1 MGLDPPEHRV
11 ERGAARSDGVGH
23 RRQAD
28 RHAFACIALGL
39 PVQRLM
45 LAELLEQD
53 HRQKARAGPAPGDH
67 MERGRRLADLL
78 AIPTGELFPYRFDH
92 LPLPRDHLQCP
103 RHILAQLAQPG
114 SAAALARRRL
124 GNHHALARQVVREGV
139 SFGALARE
147 ARHIRSLRH
156 GDFRGELILAGA
168 RCKFLELQRQLIDQP
183 LRSLG
188 ARAIE
193 LTLELGD
200 PQLLMGN
207 QRQVF
212 GSLGAR
218 HRQLG
223 GPSIA
228 FGDNFVHPR
237 ALDRQRRLQR
247 GDVLRQRGKIGI
259 HDRK

>member
-53 HRQKARAGPAPGDH
+53 HRQEAWAGPAPGDH
-67 MERGRRLADLL
+67 MERGRRLTDLL
-78 AIPTGELFPYRFDH
+78 AIPAAELFPYRFDH
-92 LPLPRDHLQCP
+92 LPLPRDHLQC
-103 RHILAQLAQPG
+103 RGHILAQLAQPR
-114 SAAALARRRL
+114 SATALARRRRRD
-124 GNHHALARQVVREGV
+124 HHALARQVVGEGV

-147 ARHIRSLRH
+147 ARHIRGFRH

-183 LRSLG
+183 LRSLR
-188 ARAIE
+188 ARTVE
-193 LTLELGD
+193 LTLEPGD
-200 PQLLMGN
+200 PQPLMGN

-223 GPSIA
+223 GPGVA
-228 FGDNFVHPR
+228 FGDNFAHPR

-247 GDVLRQRGKIGI
+247 GDVVRQRGKIGV
-259 HDRK
+259 HDRE